1 MVKLENNKRLSFII
15 TIFTITAINIIII
28 IITTISSSSVSI
40 TTTGIL
46 SGKHASEMK
55 KIFTVSRFAVF
66 LGLKG
71 TVLT

>member
-28 IITTISSSSVSI
+28 IITTISSSVSI

-55 KIFTVSRFAVF
+55 RIFTVSRFAVF

>member
-1 MVKLENNKRLSFII
+1 M
-15 TIFTITAINIIII
+15 NIIII
-28 IITTISSSSVSI
+28 IITTISSSRISI

-46 SGKHASEMK
+46 SGKHAREMK